1 MTHSFLETAFQIGVS
16 LARDARWHA
25 DQCSWFGPGLEEI
38 NGVMTPVY
46 RTLGPEFY
54 AGTSGIA
61 WFLRDLVVFADDA
74 LLRRTCEGAMQQ
86 ALNRADDIKDEH
98 VIGLYMGKAGV
109 GYAAIDLG
117 LTQGRGDWITAGR
130 VLLLDACKADPL
142 APGRRGVDIISG
154 VAGVIPALLDLHS
167 RLDDPTLL
175 DLAVSLGDKLVKAA
189 RESDQGLSWDA
200 FRFNS
205 RDPDP
210 DLCGFSHGAGGN
222 GWALAELA
230 AATGEERF
238 RRASEGAIAY
248 EQSWFSPEHGNW
260 PDFRTRL
267 PAREDTA
274 AAGAR
279 GVTATDAVGRY
290 PYASVWCH
298 GAPGIAL
305 SRLRMYELTGRQD
318 YVEQSFTALR
328 TTAAAVT
335 NMLRQPLASFSLCHG
350 LAGNADVLLTGAAT
364 LRVDDAMALAHQVGR
379 HGQELYG
386 LARRP
391 WPSGA
396 PRGDYSPDL
405 FVGEAGI
412 GHFYLRLHNP
422 EKVRTVLRI
431 GPTSAM
437 ESSSSGTEARRPEMR
452 M

>member
-1 MTHSFLETAFQIGVS
+1 MINSFLETAFQIGVG
-16 LARDARWHA
+16 LARDARWYA

-61 WFLRDLVVFADDA
+61 WFLRDLTSYTDDA

-98 VIGLYMGKAGV
+98 VIGLYMGKAGI

-117 LTQGRGDWITAGR
+117 LSEGRDDWVKAGR

-142 APGRRGVDIISG
+142 APGRRGVDIVSG
-154 VAGVIPALLDLHS
+154 VAGVIPALVDLHY
-167 RLDDPTLL
+167 RLDDPALL

-189 RESDQGLSWDA
+189 RESDRGLSWDA

-205 RDPDP
+205 HDPDP

-230 AATGEERF
+230 AASGEERF
-238 RRASEGAIAY
+238 RRASEGAITY
-248 EQSWFSPEHGNW
+248 EQSWFSVERGNW

-267 PAREDTA
+267 PVREA
-274 AAGAR
+274 IAS
-279 GVTATDAVGRY
+279 TDAGGRY
-290 PYASVWCH
+290 PYACVWCH

-305 SRLRMYELTGRQD
+305 SRLRMYELTGQHD

-328 TTAAAVT
+328 TTAAGVT
-335 NMLRQPLASFSLCHG
+335 NMIRQPSAGFSLCHG
-350 LAGNADVLLTGAAT
+350 LAGNADVLITGAAT
-364 LRVDDAMALAHQVGR
+364 LRVEDAMALAYQVGR

-386 LARRP
+386 SARRP

-396 PRGDYSPDL
+396 PRGEYSPDL

-412 GHFYLRLHNP
+412 GHFYLRLHDP

-431 GPTSAM
+431 GPTSALK
-437 ESSSSGTEARRPEMR
+437 SSSIGAKAWL
-452 M
+452 